1 MIIDVSKIEES
12 TLPFE
17 SAAEPEVLELD
28 VANYRL
34 TSPAVAS
41 GEITLHI
48 GSISVAGSI
57 KGETEADCTRCLRP
71 IQKPLAIDFDVDYL
85 TDGELGSDDDLQLQ
99 PGDLDRDELRDYRLD
114 LNQLVREQILLN
126 IPEQIYCTEDCKG
139 LCEKCGGN
147 LNLVNCNCEDDEID
161 PRWEALKNLK
171 DSLN

>member
-12 TLPFE
+12 TYPFE
-17 SAAEPEVLELD
+17 FAAEPEELDLD

-34 TSPAVAS
+34 TGPAFAA
-41 GEITLHI
+41 GEIARHI
-48 GSISVAGSI
+48 GSISVTGHI
-57 KGETEADCTRCLRP
+57 KGRTEVDCTRCLRP
-71 IQKPLAIDFDVDYL
+71 IERPLSIDFDVDYL
-85 TDGELGSDDDLQLQ
+85 TEGELSGEENVELQ
-99 PGDLDRDELRDYRLD
+99 PGDLDTDELEGYQLD
-114 LNQLVREQILLN
+114 LTQLVREQILLN

-147 LNLVNCNCEDDEID
+147 LNLVDCNCKDEEID